1 MHGTINRAS
10 TSNVV
15 KLIIVVILILMY
27 AGMHVLIAGTYSCSD
42 LLALCTSGKSGA

>member
-1 MHGTINRAS
+1 MHGTINIAS

-15 KLIIVVILILMY
+15 KLIIVVILY